1 MSRGVLLPN
10 SSSTGGVRLLNG
22 IAQCIFSLDQLL
34 KSTQEYSLWIWFC
47 VVKHVTKRTHDPW
60 PSEKDKSVA
69 TTYLFKGVQS
79 LLSNS
84 NTLSITVVPGMKSSR
99 KWSCTAAIGL
109 LQDGNA
115 QLITKTKRKIICQPY
130 MGHTHSALAP
140 DAHRSV
146 YFSAIRSAT
155 EFQNE

>member
-1 MSRGVLLPN
+1 MVRAIESLFQATLLVHFVIAERSEANNRVLW
-10 SSSTGGVRLLNG
+10 
-22 IAQCIFSLDQLL
+22 AQHSQL
-34 KSTQEYSLWIWFC
+34 
-47 VVKHVTKRTHDPW
+47 
-60 PSEKDKSVA
+60 A
-69 TTYLFKGVQS
+69 FKGVHS

-84 NTLSITVVPGMKSSR
+84 NTLSITVVPGMKPSR

-140 DAHRSV
+140 DAHPFPENPRLDFPV
-146 YFSAIRSAT
+146 F
-155 EFQNE
+155 

>member
-1 MSRGVLLPN
+1 MFPECLASRILPR
-10 SSSTGGVRLLNG
+10 GYWHLV
-22 IAQCIFSLDQLL
+22 
-34 KSTQEYSLWIWFC
+34 
-47 VVKHVTKRTHDPW
+47 
-60 PSEKDKSVA
+60 
-69 TTYLFKGVQS
+69 KGVQS

-84 NTLSITVVPGMKSSR
+84 NTLSITVVPGMKPSR

-140 DAHRSV
+140 DAHPFPENPRLDFPV
-146 YFSAIRSAT
+146 F
-155 EFQNE
+155 